1 MNEGDSEDKKLK
13 WRFDISTFRLIGREL
28 ITDRITALFELVKN
42 CYDANATRVDVVFE
56 NVSYDN
62 AVVDDTTK
70 EVRVNPGS
78 KIVIEDNGYGMSFED
93 IRDKWMVIGTAS
105 KRTSPFSPRP
115 FGRRCVGEK
124 GIGRFAVDK
133 LGDKV
138 NIVTKKEEDDRW
150 LNVEIDWNSYFN
162 EVSPDEREH
171 IRLFT
176 DIENKYDYLDR
187 NEGSGVSGTKLI
199 VSSVREFWSKD
210 DISRFYKE
218 ANKIVSPYTLLN
230 PPFKIYITAREYGWV
245 EKPVEPDKID
255 FATEEAE
262 ITYRDGIQETLYF
275 DKDKGCIAKKDGPLR
290 IFGGISLKIFYFDE
304 NARRNYYRKYKD
316 VNNRIDGIKIYRDG
330 IIATPFAEA
339 EANPDRK
346 RDILGIDKR
355 LWQDIFNRISTR
367 EIIGILDITKDGNP
381 KIIDATNR
389 QDFIDNREYREL
401 KEFIL
406 EQLRAFE
413 ELKIY
418 KRELKRAS
426 VSDELKTAK
435 ENVDTFAHSVNRVI
449 ETNPDLKKDLQPLV
463 EQATKAG
470 TSVKKAIEEQKKAE
484 KEYIR
489 KENMYLSIMSLQE
502 YAIHIAH
509 AVRTSLGKIQ
519 RKAEFFD
526 KYYPDPEEEEY
537 FKLYAKEIYQEMLV
551 LNQVIDFMLSYSK
564 SGLNFEDLNLNEL
577 VSGLFKSY
585 ETSLKAENIRSIVEI
600 PDNLRIN
607 TNRQF
612 FMDILQNMISNSVKA
627 LKGVPDKTIKCS
639 GYISENDLILSMSDN
654 GIGIPLEKREWVFG
668 VFNTTT
674 AESGGAGIG
683 LYVVKTRVESLKGK
697 VEVVDS
703 EFGKVGTTIKIT
715 LPFKKQIL

>member
-78 KIVIEDNGYGMSFED
+78 KVVIEDNGYGMSFED

-585 ETSLKAENIRSIVEI
+585 ETSLKAENIRSVVEI

-627 LKGVPDKTIKCS
+627 LKWVPDKTIKCS

-715 LPFKKQIL
+715 LPFKK

>member
-78 KIVIEDNGYGMSFED
+78 KVVIEDNGYGMSFED

-470 TSVKKAIEEQKKAE
+470 TSVKRAIEEQKKAE

-585 ETSLKAENIRSIVEI
+585 ETSLKAENIRSVVEI

-627 LKGVPDKTIKCS
+627 MKGVPDKTIKCS

-715 LPFKKQIL
+715 LPFKK

>member
-275 DKDKGCIAKKDGPLR
+275 DTDKGCIAKKDGPLR

-389 QDFIDNREYREL
+389 QDFIDNQEYREL

-612 FMDILQNMISNSVKA
+612 FMDILQNMIPNSVKA

-715 LPFKKQIL
+715 IPFKK

>member
-78 KIVIEDNGYGMSFED
+78 KVVIEDNGYGMSFED

-509 AVRTSLGKIQ
+509 ALRTSLGKIQ

-585 ETSLKAENIRSIVEI
+585 ETSLKAENIRSVVEI

-654 GIGIPLEKREWVFG
+654 GIGIPLEKR
-668 VFNTTT
+668 
-674 AESGGAGIG
+674 
-683 LYVVKTRVESLKGK
+683 
-697 VEVVDS
+697 
-703 EFGKVGTTIKIT
+703 
-715 LPFKKQIL
+715 

>member
-78 KIVIEDNGYGMSFED
+78 KVVIEDNGYGMSFED

-199 VSSVREFWSKD
+199 VSSVREFWRKD

-585 ETSLKAENIRSIVEI
+585 ETSLKAENIRSVVEI

-715 LPFKKQIL
+715 LPFKK

>member
-230 PPFKIYITAREYGWV
+230 PPFKIYITAREYDWV

-262 ITYRDGIQETLYF
+262 IAYRGGIQETLYF

-389 QDFIDNREYREL
+389 QDFIDNQEYREL

-585 ETSLKAENIRSIVEI
+585 ETSLKAENIRSVVEI

-715 LPFKKQIL
+715 LPFKK

>member
-70 EVRVNPGS
+70 EVRGNPGS

-230 PPFKIYITAREYGWV
+230 PPFKIYITAREYDWV

-262 ITYRDGIQETLYF
+262 ITYRGGIQETLYF

-389 QDFIDNREYREL
+389 QDFIDNQEYREL

-585 ETSLKAENIRSIVEI
+585 ETSLKAENIRSVVEI

-715 LPFKKQIL
+715 LPFKK

>member
-537 FKLYAKEIYQEMLV
+537 FKLYAKESYQEMLV

-715 LPFKKQIL
+715 LPFKK

>member
-78 KIVIEDNGYGMSFED
+78 KVVIEDNGYGMSFED

-176 DIENKYDYLDR
+176 DIENNYDYLDR

-470 TSVKKAIEEQKKAE
+470 TSVKRAIEEQKKAE

-564 SGLNFEDLNLNEL
+564 SGLNFADLNLNEL

-585 ETSLKAENIRSIVEI
+585 ETSLKAENIRSVVEI

-715 LPFKKQIL
+715 LPFKK

>member
-1 MNEGDSEDKKLK
+1 
-13 WRFDISTFRLIGREL
+13 
-28 ITDRITALFELVKN
+28 N

-715 LPFKKQIL
+715 LPFKK

>member
-703 EFGKVGTTIKIT
+703 EFGKGGTTIKIT
-715 LPFKKQIL
+715 LPFKK

>member
-489 KENMYLSIMSLQE
+489 KENMYLSIMLLQE

-715 LPFKKQIL
+715 LPFKK

>member
-78 KIVIEDNGYGMSFED
+78 KVVIEDNGYGMSFED

-435 ENVDTFAHSVNRVI
+435 ESVDTFAHSVNRVI

-585 ETSLKAENIRSIVEI
+585 ETSLKAENIRSVVEI

-715 LPFKKQIL
+715 LPFKK

>member
-78 KIVIEDNGYGMSFED
+78 KVVIEDNGYGMSFED

-304 NARRNYYRKYKD
+304 NARRNYYGKYKD

-585 ETSLKAENIRSIVEI
+585 ETSLKAENIRSVVEI

-715 LPFKKQIL
+715 LPFKK

>member
-78 KIVIEDNGYGMSFED
+78 KVVIEDNGYGMSFED

-262 ITYRDGIQETLYF
+262 ITYRGGIQETLYF

-389 QDFIDNREYREL
+389 QDFIDNQEYREL

-585 ETSLKAENIRSIVEI
+585 ETSLKAENIRSVVEI

-715 LPFKKQIL
+715 LPFKK

>member
-654 GIGIPLEKREWVFG
+654 GIGIKMEKREWVFG

-715 LPFKKQIL
+715 LPFKK

>member
-78 KIVIEDNGYGMSFED
+78 KVVIEDNGYGMSFED

-355 LWQDIFNRISTR
+355 LWQDIFKRISTR

-585 ETSLKAENIRSIVEI
+585 ETSLKAENIRSVVEI

-715 LPFKKQIL
+715 LPFKK

>member
-639 GYISENDLILSMSDN
+639 RYISENDLILSMSDN

-715 LPFKKQIL
+715 LPFKK

>member
-28 ITDRITALFELVKN
+28 ITDRLTALFELVKN

-715 LPFKKQIL
+715 LPFKK

>member
-346 RDILGIDKR
+346 RDILCIDKR

-715 LPFKKQIL
+715 LPFKK

>member
-62 AVVDDTTK
+62 AVVDNTTK

-78 KIVIEDNGYGMSFED
+78 KVVIEDNGYGMSFED

-585 ETSLKAENIRSIVEI
+585 ETSLKAENIRSVVEI

-715 LPFKKQIL
+715 LPFKK

>member
-78 KIVIEDNGYGMSFED
+78 KVVIEDNGYGMSFED

-470 TSVKKAIEEQKKAE
+470 TSVKRAIEEQKKAE

-715 LPFKKQIL
+715 LPFKK

>member
-389 QDFIDNREYREL
+389 QDFIDNQEYREL

-418 KRELKRAS
+418 IRELKRAS

-585 ETSLKAENIRSIVEI
+585 ETSLKAENIRSVVEI

-697 VEVVDS
+697 VEVVDR

-715 LPFKKQIL
+715 LPFKK

>member
-612 FMDILQNMISNSVKA
+612 FMDILHNMISNSVKA

-715 LPFKKQIL
+715 LPFKK

>member
-78 KIVIEDNGYGMSFED
+78 KVVIEDNGYGMSFED

-230 PPFKIYITAREYGWV
+230 PPFITAREYGWV

-585 ETSLKAENIRSIVEI
+585 ETSLKAENIRSVVEI

-715 LPFKKQIL
+715 LPFKK

>member
-78 KIVIEDNGYGMSFED
+78 KVVIEDNGYGMSFED

-355 LWQDIFNRISTR
+355 LWQDIFTRISTR

-585 ETSLKAENIRSIVEI
+585 ETSLKAENIRSVVEI

-715 LPFKKQIL
+715 LPFKK

>member
-245 EKPVEPDKID
+245 EKPVEPDKIN

-585 ETSLKAENIRSIVEI
+585 ETSLKAENIRSVVEI

-715 LPFKKQIL
+715 LPFKK

>member
-78 KIVIEDNGYGMSFED
+78 KVVIEDNGYGMSFED

-435 ENVDTFAHSVNRVI
+435 ENVDSFAHSVNRVI

-585 ETSLKAENIRSIVEI
+585 ETSLKAENIRSVVEI

-715 LPFKKQIL
+715 LPFKK

>member
-78 KIVIEDNGYGMSFED
+78 KVVIEDNGYGMSFED

-585 ETSLKAENIRSIVEI
+585 ETSLKAENIRSVVEI

-674 AESGGAGIG
+674 AESGGAE
-683 LYVVKTRVESLKGK
+683 TERRV
-697 VEVVDS
+697 
-703 EFGKVGTTIKIT
+703 I
-715 LPFKKQIL
+715 Q

>member
-715 LPFKKQIL
+715 LPFKK

>member
-78 KIVIEDNGYGMSFED
+78 KVVIEDNGYGMSFED

-230 PPFKIYITAREYGWV
+230 PPFKIYITARKYGWV

-585 ETSLKAENIRSIVEI
+585 ETSLKAENIRSVVEI

-715 LPFKKQIL
+715 LPFKK

>member
-28 ITDRITALFELVKN
+28 ITDRITALFELVKK

-715 LPFKKQIL
+715 LPFKK

>member
-78 KIVIEDNGYGMSFED
+78 KVVIEDNGYGMSFED

-176 DIENKYDYLDR
+176 DIGNKYDYLDR

-381 KIIDATNR
+381 KIMDATNR

-585 ETSLKAENIRSIVEI
+585 ETSLKAENIRSVVEI

-715 LPFKKQIL
+715 LPFKK

>member
-78 KIVIEDNGYGMSFED
+78 KVVIEDNGYGMSFED

-105 KRTSPFSPRP
+105 KRTSPLSPRP

-585 ETSLKAENIRSIVEI
+585 ETSLKAENIRSVVEI

-715 LPFKKQIL
+715 LPFKK

>member
-275 DKDKGCIAKKDGPLR
+275 DKDKGCIAKKDDPLR

-715 LPFKKQIL
+715 LPFKK

>member
-78 KIVIEDNGYGMSFED
+78 KVVIEDNGYGMSFED

-470 TSVKKAIEEQKKAE
+470 TSVKRAIEEQKKAE

-585 ETSLKAENIRSIVEI
+585 ETSLKAENIRSVVEI

-639 GYISENDLILSMSDN
+639 GYISGNDLILSMSDN

-715 LPFKKQIL
+715 LPFKK

>member
-78 KIVIEDNGYGMSFED
+78 KVVIEDNGYGMSFED

-426 VSDELKTAK
+426 VSGKYK
-435 ENVDTFAHSVNRVI
+435 VD
-449 ETNPDLKKDLQPLV
+449 
-463 EQATKAG
+463 
-470 TSVKKAIEEQKKAE
+470 
-484 KEYIR
+484 
-489 KENMYLSIMSLQE
+489 
-502 YAIHIAH
+502 
-509 AVRTSLGKIQ
+509 
-519 RKAEFFD
+519 
-526 KYYPDPEEEEY
+526 
-537 FKLYAKEIYQEMLV
+537 
-551 LNQVIDFMLSYSK
+551 
-564 SGLNFEDLNLNEL
+564 
-577 VSGLFKSY
+577 
-585 ETSLKAENIRSIVEI
+585 
-600 PDNLRIN
+600 
-607 TNRQF
+607 
-612 FMDILQNMISNSVKA
+612 
-627 LKGVPDKTIKCS
+627 
-639 GYISENDLILSMSDN
+639 
-654 GIGIPLEKREWVFG
+654 
-668 VFNTTT
+668 
-674 AESGGAGIG
+674 
-683 LYVVKTRVESLKGK
+683 
-697 VEVVDS
+697 
-703 EFGKVGTTIKIT
+703 
-715 LPFKKQIL
+715 

>member
-78 KIVIEDNGYGMSFED
+78 KVVIEDNGYGMSFED

-463 EQATKAG
+463 KQATKAG

-585 ETSLKAENIRSIVEI
+585 ETSLKAENIRSVVEI

-715 LPFKKQIL
+715 LPFKK

>member
-78 KIVIEDNGYGMSFED
+78 KVVIEDNGYGMSFED

-489 KENMYLSIMSLQE
+489 KENMYLSIMLLQE

-585 ETSLKAENIRSIVEI
+585 ETSLKAENIRSVVEI

-715 LPFKKQIL
+715 LPFKK

>member
-78 KIVIEDNGYGMSFED
+78 KVVIEDNGYGMSFED

-105 KRTSPFSPRP
+105 KRTSPFFPRP

-585 ETSLKAENIRSIVEI
+585 ETSLKAENIRSVVEI

-715 LPFKKQIL
+715 LPFKK